1 MNLFQHYHIFDTRV
15 MEANE
20 MDLKLSLNKVCKE
33 LEVEVSLRDFQVK
46 FFEKAINGHSGFL
59 RVSLVKSIS

>member
-1 MNLFQHYHIFDTRV
+1 

-20 MDLKLSLNKVCKE
+20 MDLKLSLKKVCKE
-33 LEVEVSLRDFQVK
+33 LELEVSLRDFQVK